1 MLLVADSSALIALAI
16 CDGLNLL
23 ALLYEEVK
31 VPTEVFTEVTQPLKK
46 EAKKLADY
54 LKDKIAD
61 INIQD
66 YIISDFNLGVGE
78 LHAMALYKKLNADI
92 MLVDDK
98 KARQIAEFNGI
109 KIIGS
114 IGILLLAHRK
124 KLLINITDKLNML
137 KNSDLHLSS
146 VLIKNALEIAKTQ
159 K

>member
-1 MLLVADSSALIALAI
+1 
-16 CDGLNLL
+16 
-23 ALLYEEVK
+23 
-31 VPTEVFTEVTQPLKK
+31 
-46 EAKKLADY
+46 
-54 LKDKIAD
+54 
-61 INIQD
+61 
-66 YIISDFNLGVGE
+66 
-78 LHAMALYKKLNADI
+78 MALYKKLNADI